1 MNDCKVLIELETN
14 KKLNVTVYLD
24 EILKQMKKNRHFAI
38 KNYIIRIKE

>member
-1 MNDCKVLIELETN
+1 MSNGKVLIELETD

-24 EILKQMKKNRHFAI
+24 EILKQMKRNRHFAI